1 MAKFNS
7 WEVAEAV
14 VAVNDGNSL
23 LYGPPGTGKSYAA
36 QHRCSDVRNITITPE
51 TPAAELRGHY
61 HPRGGEFV
69 WQDGPV
75 VSAMRAGSRVV
86 LNEIDHAGGDTLS
99 FLLAALDN
107 PESCRIT
114 LPSGETVRPAPGF
127 NVVATMNGRPEDLIP
142 ALRDRFAAAV
152 EISEPHPAAIDA
164 LPADLRNA
172 ARGTVTATGDDKV
185 TLRSWLCFARLRPR
199 VGNEHAAAAVFGAN
213 WRAVLDSLAVASGD
227 DA

>member
-1 MAKFNS
+1 
-7 WEVAEAV
+7 VAEAV
-14 VAVNDGNSL
+14 VGCGTGNTL

-36 QHRCSDVRNITITPE
+36 QGGAADVFNVTLTPE

-75 VSAMRAGSRVV
+75 VMALRRGARIV

-127 NVVATMNGRPEDLIP
+127 HCVATMNGRPEDLLP

-152 EISEPHPAAIDA
+152 EITDVHPSAIEA
-164 LPADLRNA
+164 LSDDLRNA
-172 ARGTVTATGDDKV
+172 ARGTVNAGESDRV
-185 TLRSWLCFARLRPR
+185 TLRSWLAFDRLRPMI
-199 VGNEHAAAAVFGAN
+199 GPELAAQAVFGVD
-213 WRAVLDSLAVASGD
+213 WRATLDSLTVA
-227 DA
+227 AE